1 MLQQIAAFPVD
12 VCNLHLIA
20 IVLKMHDR
28 TTNRRRC
35 GFVPDAGICK
45 IKYHGA
51 RIIVEIQRLGEG
63 FCRSK
68 EELSAHVV
76 NDGFAVPVFAYA
88 EICHVQRKENGGEGQ
103 PQDDAVGEV
112 IGCHNNGYNED
123 DNEGVALWHM
133 GQAFQCTPVEGGN
146 GDGDHHGCE
155 RCQGDLHHEVV
166 QKEDEH
172 HEKASTDEVGEAAA
186 AAGINVDNGLA
197 DHGTA
202 AGAAKESA
210 DDVGYAKAAA
220 FSVTVAFGVGHFVD
234 DFRGEESLRKAHD
247 CQRSGIW
254 QYDHEGFHIKRH
266 FRNMEWRQGGC
277 DVAHVADGAHIHT
290 PYDGNGGNHNHCNEC
305 RRHGCRNIW
314 KKINDRDAKRYQGKH
329 LPAFAFKVSQLGGEN
344 EDGQRVHKADLHGV
358 GNELNKVANPQHAKH
373 KHDHTAED
381 GGSHKIFR
389 PIVAHQA
396 HDDES
401 HGPSCGGDHG
411 RPSAQEGHEHGE
423 PEGGIESHHGADAG
437 DDAKADDFRD
447 DGEGGDEAGEDV
459 TTNVAKPLL
468 FFLFEVHKC
477 QLPILE

>member
-1 MLQQIAAFPVD
+1 MRVFTEKLLSKLHLAIQMLQQIAAFPVD

-155 RCQGDLHHEVV
+155 RCQGNLHHEVV

-172 HEKASTDEVGEAAA
+172 HEEAPTNEIGEAAA
-186 AAGINVDNGLA
+186 SAGINVDDGLA
-197 DHGTA
+197 DHGAA
-202 AGAAKESA
+202 AGATEESA
-210 DDVGYAKAAA
+210 DDVGDAKSSA
-220 FSVTVAFGVGHFVD
+220 FSVAVALAICHFVD
-234 DFRGEESLRKAHD
+234 DLAGEE
-247 CQRSGIW
+247 
-254 QYDHEGFHIKRH
+254 GFR
-266 FRNMEWRQGGC
+266 E
-277 DVAHVADGAHIHT
+277 A
-290 PYDGNGGNHNHCNEC
+290 
-305 RRHGCRNIW
+305 
-314 KKINDRDAKRYQGKH
+314 
-329 LPAFAFKVSQLGGEN
+329 
-344 EDGQRVHKADLHGV
+344 
-358 GNELNKVANPQHAKH
+358 
-373 KHDHTAED
+373 
-381 GGSHKIFR
+381 
-389 PIVAHQA
+389 
-396 HDDES
+396 
-401 HGPSCGGDHG
+401 
-411 RPSAQEGHEHGE
+411 
-423 PEGGIESHHGADAG
+423 
-437 DDAKADDFRD
+437 D
-447 DGEGGDEAGEDV
+447 DGEGEGIGQNDEEG
-459 TTNVAKPLL
+459 
-468 FFLFEVHKC
+468 
-477 QLPILE
+477 IYS